1 MVRTSAAEVHS
12 HIHVNSVT
20 IVPAIS
26 VWQLRGMDQWLLGAA
41 RPTKAVFHSIPSLPN
56 QPQFH
61 LQFHPPPLRTNKR
74 PAGWKSFVDTLQTPP
89 TPPMGF
95 ICWCR
100 HFALANDFRPRVCI
114 VMALGISPIHH
125 FLLPKGV
132 DKFLCGDTPT
142 QRPFPHKYC
151 SDAILGAYGCK
162 LSRAKAIVGLVSYFS
177 ACTLYAANVQLKNPY
192 INWRMYV

>member
-114 VMALGISPIHH
+114 VMALGISPSTISYYQKVLTN
-125 FLLPKGV
+125 FSV
-132 DKFLCGDTPT
+132 VT
-142 QRPFPHKYC
+142 RPPN
-151 SDAILGAYGCK
+151 A
-162 LSRAKAIVGLVSYFS
+162 LSRINIARMQFS
-177 ACTLYAANVQLKNPY
+177 GRMDANCRGQKLL
-192 INWRMYV
+192 